1 MRNVPCII
9 KKIGDSYLLEPISCD
24 TCSGK
29 TFKYSLGSAILTLA
43 IGALSFLVAFGWN
56 SFFQTWF
63 EEKAKNERQLLASK
77 LNYGFLVTAFA
88 FLIIIALLYYV
99 DGHKC

>member
-1 MRNVPCII
+1 MRNVPYII
-9 KKIGDSYLLEPISCD
+9 KKIEQSYVLEPR
-24 TCSGK
+24 CSGK

-43 IGALSFLVAFGWN
+43 IGSLSFLVAFGWN

-63 EEKAKNERQLLASK
+63 EEKAKNEKQLLASK
-77 LNYGFLVTAFA
+77 LNYGFLVTTFS